1 MKTTNKQNSDG
12 LDIGEEEKMKCPNCG
27 FEDSGGRFCSN
38 CGRDRS
44 EALYQVVTAKA
55 PKSNTKAKLVITAIV
70 IIILVGVVLASI
82 PGDNKPAPTS
92 SLEPEKVLRNYYEA
106 YDGGNYTYAI
116 DSTMTHFD
124 NASRNS
130 YLEMM
135 NNQTNPVDMQYSFS
149 IQSVEGIQSAN
160 IPVDIKGDVN
170 NLSKNMEKAYRIKIQ
185 DSMFL
190 KVTMNESFNG
200 SEIYNATT
208 YDLLQKV
215 DGLWYLSFYQVQIDG
230 WINDTSQGD
239 LGNDFSYLGGSG
251 PNVPPTVTGS
261 IIFATHDSGDWVF
274 YLGSTDKNLSF
285 TDCQLQL
292 EIDGNQSDPVD
303 IPSSLH
309 LIIPIVSGP
318 STGYSIVVSDVDG
331 NGEISHFDTISIGPI
346 NGKSGL
352 NAVQASGASVT
363 LNLILTTTGENFAS
377 LTFTV

>member
-1 MKTTNKQNSDG
+1 MIHFVVFTG
-12 LDIGEEEKMKCPNCG
+12 GEMKCPNCG

-44 EALYQVVTAKA
+44 EALNQVVAPKA
-55 PKSNTKAKLVITAIV
+55 PKSKMKVKLAVTAIV
-70 IIILVGVVLASI
+70 LIILAGVVLVSI
-82 PGDNKPAPTS
+82 PGDNTPAS
-92 SLEPEKVLRNYYEA
+92 LSLEPEKVLRGYYAA
-106 YDGGNYTYAI
+106 YNSGNYTNVI

-124 NASRNS
+124 NASRNM

-135 NNQTNPVDMQYSFS
+135 NNQTNPSNMQYNYSL
-149 IQSVEGIQSAN
+149 QSVEGVQSAN
-160 IPVDIKGDVN
+160 IPVDIKGDIN
-170 NLSKNMEKAYRIKIQ
+170 NLSKNIEKALRIKIQ
-185 DSMFL
+185 DSAFL

-200 SEIYNATT
+200 SEIYNSTT

-215 DGLWYLSFYQVQIDG
+215 DGQWYLSFYQVQIDG

-239 LGNDFSYLGGSG
+239 LGNDFSFLGGSG

-274 YLGSTDKNLSF
+274 YLGSTDKNLSI

-309 LIIPIVSGP
+309 LLIPIVSGP
-318 STGYSIVVSDVDG
+318 STGYSVVVSDVDG
-331 NGEISHFDTISIGPI
+331 NGEISHFDTITIGPI

-352 NAVQASGASVT
+352 NAIQASGASVT
-363 LNLILTTTGENFAS
+363 LKLILTATGENFAS